1 LFKRQRTRGIAIP
14 GLIEQF
20 APAYAR
26 WIIRWRW
33 LVIAA
38 TLLATLAAGY
48 GLRNFAFTS
57 DYKVYFGKD
66 NAELIAFNTFED
78 TYTNTENI
86 LFVLQPKDKNIFT
99 GKTLEIVKQLTD
111 RAWQIPYAIRVDSLT
126 NYQYTSATGDDLTV
140 TDLVASPQTLDAPA
154 LDRIRA
160 VALAEPALAGRLIAY
175 DGATTGV
182 SVTLQ
187 FPGTD
192 HTGHLPE
199 SVNYA
204 EQLKAELRAA
214 HPDLTVALTG
224 ISIFSAAELQV
235 SESDSLVLVP
245 VMYGL
250 MIALLL
256 LLLRSVSGT
265 VVTLFVVSMSV
276 ITALGFMSWLGIRMN
291 ASTALAPIIIL
302 TLAIADSVH
311 VLLTTFDEMRSGRT
325 KHEALAE
332 SLRINMEPVFLTTLT
347 TGIGF
352 LSLNFSDSPP
362 FNDLGTVTTIGV
374 IAAWLFAMTFLPAL
388 MSILPVRVRPKA
400 GSRRPAMVR
409 FGDFVVSRHVALFWS
424 MIAVSLITIAF
435 IPRLELD
442 DRFIEW
448 FDKSVPFRVDTDFAT
463 ANLTGPYV
471 LEFSIGSGESGGIAE
486 PGYLKRLDAFA
497 AWLRTQPEVTHVD
510 SFTDVMKRLNK
521 SMHGDDPGWY
531 RLPDRRDL
539 AAQYL
544 LLYEMSLPYGLDLN
558 SQIDL
563 DKSASRLS
571 VTLDTISQKQIIE
584 VIDRSEA
591 WQAKNMPPAMQA
603 RATGTIV
610 MFVNLAMRNIIG
622 MLGGTALAFVLISL
636 TLIFALRSIRLGL
649 ISLIP
654 NFIPVLVTFG
664 LWAIF
669 VGEIGIIASMI
680 TATSMGLI
688 VDDTVHI
695 LSKYRRAKLER
706 KLGTHD
712 AIRYSFAH
720 VGKALW
726 VTTLIMVAGFSVL
739 AFSSY
744 KLNVDMGILTV
755 MAVSVALAMDFLLL
769 PALLMFMD
777 KDKQCDCAT
786 CREKKVAVA

>member
-1 LFKRQRTRGIAIP
+1 MRKLA
-14 GLIEQF
+14 EQF
-20 APAYAR
+20 VPAYAR

-33 LVIAA
+33 LVVVASLVVVA
-38 TLLATLAAGY
+38 AAGY
-48 GLRNFAFTS
+48 GLRNFAFTA

-66 NAELIAFNTFED
+66 NAELIAFQKFEN

-86 LFVLQPKDKNIFT
+86 LFVLQPKDKNVFT
-99 GKTLEIVKQLTD
+99 RKTLEIVRQLTKK
-111 RAWQIPYAIRVDSLT
+111 AWQIPYAIRVDSVT
-126 NYQYTSATGDDLTV
+126 NYQHTEANGDDLTV
-140 TDLVASPQTLDAPA
+140 ADLVERPQALDAA
-154 LDRIRA
+154 DLARIRSI
-160 VALAEPALAGRLIAY
+160 ALGEPALAGRLIAY
-175 DGATTGV
+175 DGGTTGV

-192 HTGHLPE
+192 HTRHLPE
-199 SVNYA
+199 SVTQA
-204 EQLKAELRAA
+204 EKITAELRAA

-224 ISIFSAAELQV
+224 ISIFSAAEIQV
-235 SESDSLVLVP
+235 SESDSYTLVP

-250 MIALLL
+250 MITLLL
-256 LLLRSVSGT
+256 VFLRSVSGT
-265 VVTLFVVSMSV
+265 VVTLLIVSLSVV
-276 ITALGFMSWLGIRMN
+276 TALGLMSWLGIKMN

-311 VLLTTFDEMRSGRT
+311 ILLATFQEMRAGRS
-325 KHEALAE
+325 KHDALVE
-332 SLRINMEPVFLTTLT
+332 SLNINTEPVFLTTLT

-362 FNDLGTVTTIGV
+362 FNDLGNITAIGV
-374 IAAWLFAMTFLPAL
+374 VAAWIFSMTFLPAM
-388 MSILPVRVRPKA
+388 MSILPLRIRPQA
-400 GSRRPAMVR
+400 EGRRLAMDR
-409 FGDFVVSRHVALFWS
+409 FGDFVVERRVPLFWGI
-424 MIAVSLITIAF
+424 MALSLIIISF

-442 DRFIEW
+442 DRFIQW
-448 FDKSVPFRVDTDFAT
+448 FDESIPFRVDTDFAT

-471 LEFSIGSGESGGIAE
+471 LEYSIDSGESGGVSE
-486 PGYLKRLDAFA
+486 PEYLARLEAFTV
-497 AWLRTQPEVTHVD
+497 WLRAQPEITHVN

-531 RLPDRRDL
+531 RLPDKREL

-563 DKSASRLS
+563 DKSATRLT
-571 VTLDTISQKQIIE
+571 VTLDTIPQKKIIE
-584 VIDRSEA
+584 VIKRTESWLTE
-591 WQAKNMPPAMQA
+591 NMPPAMQA
-603 RATGTIV
+603 KATGTIV
-610 MFVNLAMRNIIG
+610 MFVNLAMRNITS

-636 TLIFALRSIRLGL
+636 TLVFALRSIRLGL

-654 NFIPVLVTFG
+654 NFLPVLITFG

-695 LSKYRRAKLER
+695 LSKYHRAKREFS
-706 KLGTHD
+706 LGTHD
-712 AIRYSFAH
+712 AIRYSFSH

-726 VTTLIMVAGFSVL
+726 VTTLIMVAGFVVL
-739 AFSSY
+739 TFSSY
-744 KLNVDMGILTV
+744 KLNVDMGILTAT
-755 MAVSVALAMDFLLL
+755 AVGVALVMDFLLL
-769 PALLMFMD
+769 PTLLMFMD
-777 KDKQCDCAT
+777 KDEHCNCAT
-786 CREKKVAVA
+786 CRE

>member
-1 LFKRQRTRGIAIP
+1 M
-14 GLIEQF
+14 
-20 APAYAR
+20 
-26 WIIRWRW
+26 
-33 LVIAA
+33 
-38 TLLATLAAGY
+38 
-48 GLRNFAFTS
+48 
-57 DYKVYFGKD
+57 
-66 NAELIAFNTFED
+66 
-78 TYTNTENI
+78 
-86 LFVLQPKDKNIFT
+86 
-99 GKTLEIVKQLTD
+99 
-111 RAWQIPYAIRVDSLT
+111 
-126 NYQYTSATGDDLTV
+126 
-140 TDLVASPQTLDAPA
+140 
-154 LDRIRA
+154 
-160 VALAEPALAGRLIAY
+160 
-175 DGATTGV
+175 TGV
-182 SVTLQ
+182 QTCA
-187 FPGTD
+187 
-192 HTGHLPE
+192 LP
-199 SVNYA
+199 
-204 EQLKAELRAA
+204 
-214 HPDLTVALTG
+214 
-224 ISIFSAAELQV
+224 I
-235 SESDSLVLVP
+235 
-245 VMYGL
+245 
-250 MIALLL
+250 
-256 LLLRSVSGT
+256 SVSGT

-276 ITALGFMSWLGIRMN
+276 VTALGLMSWLGIMMN

-311 VLLTTFDEMRSGRT
+311 ILLTTFEEIRSGRT
-325 KHEALAE
+325 KHEALTE
-332 SLRINMEPVFLTTLT
+332 SLRINAEPVFLTTLT
-347 TGIGF
+347 TSIGF

-362 FNDLGTVTTIGV
+362 FNDLGTITTIGV
-374 IAAWLFAMTFLPAL
+374 VAAWIFAMTLLPAL
-388 MSILPVRVRPKA
+388 VSILPLRIRPQT
-400 GSRRPAMVR
+400 GGRRPVMER
-409 FGDFVVSRHVALFWS
+409 FGDFVVGQRAPLFWI
-424 MIAVSLITIAF
+424 MIAISLITISF
-435 IPRLELD
+435 IPRLDLD

-471 LEFSIGSGESGGIAE
+471 LEFSIGSGESGGIAN
-486 PGYLKRLDAFA
+486 PDYLKRLDAFTT
-497 AWLRTQPEVTHVD
+497 WLRAQPEITHVN

-521 SMHGDDPGWY
+521 SMHGDNPSWY
-531 RLPDRRDL
+531 RLPDQRDL

-571 VTLDTISQKQIIE
+571 VTLDTVPQKQIIE
-584 VIDRSEA
+584 VIKRSEA
-591 WQAKNMPPAMQA
+591 WLTENMPPAMQA

-636 TLIFALRSIRLGL
+636 TLVFALRSIRLGL

-695 LSKYRRAKLER
+695 LSKYRRAKHER

-755 MAVSVALAMDFLLL
+755 MAVSIALTMDFLLL
-769 PALLMFMD
+769 PALLMYMD
-777 KDKQCDCAT
+777 RDKQCHCAT
-786 CREKKVAVA
+786 CREKKFAVARSHH

>member
-1 LFKRQRTRGIAIP
+1 MRKLA
-14 GLIEQF
+14 EQF
-20 APAYAR
+20 IPAYAR

-33 LVIAA
+33 LVVVGC
-38 TLLATLAAGY
+38 LLAVAAAGY
-48 GLRNFAFTS
+48 GLRNFAFTA
-57 DYKVYFGKD
+57 DYKVYFSKG
-66 NAELIAFNTFED
+66 NAELIAFEKFEN

-86 LFVLQPKDKNIFT
+86 LFVLQPKDKNVFT
-99 GKTLEIVKQLTD
+99 RETLEIVRQLTEK
-111 RAWQIPYAIRVDSLT
+111 AWQIPYAIRVDSLT
-126 NYQYTSATGDDLTV
+126 NYQHTEANGDDLTV
-140 TDLVASPQTLDAPA
+140 TDLVQRPQVLDTAGLA
-154 LDRIRA
+154 RIRA
-160 VALAEPALAGRLIAY
+160 VALKEPSLVGRMIAS
-175 DGATTGV
+175 DGTTTGI

-199 SVNYA
+199 SVAYA
-204 EQLKAELRAA
+204 EKLTAELRADY
-214 HPDLTVALTG
+214 PDLTVALTG
-224 ISIFSAAELQV
+224 ISIFSAAEIQV
-235 SESDSLVLVP
+235 SESDSYVLVP

-250 MIALLL
+250 MITLLL
-256 LLLRSVSGT
+256 VLLRSVSGT
-265 VVTLFVVSMSV
+265 VATLLIVSLSVV
-276 ITALGFMSWLGIRMN
+276 TALGLMSWLGIKMN

-311 VLLTTFDEMRSGRT
+311 ILLTTFDEVRAGRS
-325 KHEALAE
+325 KHDALIE
-332 SLRINMEPVFLTTLT
+332 SLNINTEPVFLTTLT
-347 TGIGF
+347 TSIGF

-362 FNDLGTVTTIGV
+362 FNDLGNITAIGV
-374 IAAWLFAMTFLPAL
+374 VAAWIFAMTFLPAL
-388 MSILPVRVRPKA
+388 MSILPLRLRPQT
-400 GSRRPAMVR
+400 SDRRLAMDR
-409 FGDFVVSRHVALFWS
+409 FGDFVVGRRVPLFWG
-424 MIAVSLITIAF
+424 MMALSLVIIAF

-448 FDKSVPFRVDTDFAT
+448 FDESIPFRVDTDFAT

-471 LEFSIGSGESGGIAE
+471 LEYSIDSGEAGGISE
-486 PGYLKRLDAFA
+486 PEYLKRLEAFTV
-497 AWLRTQPEVTHVD
+497 WLRTQPEITHVN

-531 RLPDRRDL
+531 RLPDKREL

-563 DKSASRLS
+563 GKSATRLT
-571 VTLDTISQKQIIE
+571 VTLDTIPQKNIIE
-584 VIDRSEA
+584 VIERSEA
-591 WQAKNMPPAMQA
+591 WLAENMPPAMQA

-610 MFVNLAMRNIIG
+610 MFVNLAIRNIIS

-636 TLIFALRSIRLGL
+636 TLVFALRSIRLGL

-654 NFIPVLVTFG
+654 NFLPVLITFG

-695 LSKYRRAKLER
+695 LSKYHRAKSEHN
-706 KLGTHD
+706 LGTHD
-712 AIRYSFAH
+712 AIRYSFSH

-726 VTTLIMVAGFSVL
+726 VTTLIMIAGFSVL

-744 KLNVDMGILTV
+744 KLNVDMGVLTT
-755 MAVSVALAMDFLLL
+755 MAVGVALAMDFLLL

-777 KDKQCDCAT
+777 KDKLCNCAT
-786 CREKKVAVA
+786 CREKSLATV